1 MYDGA
6 DGLGGI
12 FGDAMQRVRDK
23 MAATEARTGVAPHFV
38 TAPLPSVVALP
49 GVEFF
54 ERITRTPEEQAM
66 LRDFEAPTRGLVP
79 GSKDL
84 PEHVQEELELAI
96 ARGELT
102 REPQAAG
109 FDIPPMALVAVIGV
123 GIALTLMNR

>member
-12 FGDAMQRVRDK
+12 FADAMQRVRDK

-38 TAPLPSVVALP
+38 TAPLPSIVALP
-49 GVEFF
+49 STEFL
-54 ERITRTPEEQAM
+54 ERVVRTPEEQAM
-66 LRDFEAPTRGLVP
+66 LRDFEAPTRGLAP
-79 GSKDL
+79 GSLDL
-84 PEHVQEELELAI
+84 PEHVREELELAI

-109 FDIPPMALVAVIGV
+109 FDIPPMALLAIVGV
-123 GIALTLMNR
+123 GVALTMMNR